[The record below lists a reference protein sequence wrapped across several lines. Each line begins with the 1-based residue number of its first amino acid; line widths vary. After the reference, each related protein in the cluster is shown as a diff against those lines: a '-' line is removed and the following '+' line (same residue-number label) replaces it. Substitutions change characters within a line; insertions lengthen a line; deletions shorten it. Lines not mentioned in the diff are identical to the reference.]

1 MYLSELKLWNFRKY
15 GNGDH
20 LHRITK
26 ETKPDLVVE
35 FKPTLNVL
43 IGEND
48 SGKTAIIDAI
58 KYVLNTK
65 SLEVLRLEDKDFFE
79 NIFEGKR
86 VRATELR
93 IECKF
98 KYFTPPQAGS
108 FLEWIGFDRANDYE
122 LTVWLSATRTKEN
135 RIITNIKA
143 GSDDEGVQLD
153 GEARENLKVT
163 YLKPLRD
170 ALSELTPGY
179 KSRLAQILGGHD
191 VFKAKQ
197 TEDPDEKG
205 KHELEKKA
213 KEANNIIR
221 DYFKPT
227 ESGKKNVT
235 IEEIQSRLGE
245 FSSYLEEEKGKLK
258 DGEFDEIISRF
269 GSTLNLLK
277 QGSNSK
283 NEGAQITDDIYS
295 NLKALS
301 FDGYNAEPAIEITD
315 EELSDILK
323 TLKLVNDSNKAGL
336 GSLNKL
342 YMAAEFLLLK
352 QSKGRELQLAL
363 IEEIEAHLHPQ
374 AQLKVIDAL
383 QNNKN
388 LNKGQLI
395 LTTHSTTLASKVKL
409 DNLIL
414 CHRNDVYP
422 MFNDGKHTK
431 LDQRDYEFLERF
443 LDATK
448 ANLFFA
454 KGVIM
459 VEGDAENI
467 LIPTIAEIIKRP
479 LHDYGVSIVNIGST
493 AFMRYAKIFQR
504 KDGKILDIPV
514 ACVTDLDVSLIK
526 NKDGDL
532 VPKKGNTIEYH
543 SGLNSNQ
550 KKSIEAKLSKVKVF
564 ISSLWTLE
572 FDILKNESITRGLLY
587 QSILEAKLV
596 KSREKKYFGLSPK
609 DVDLRKDMASR
620 QLSTMNETLDVNHTA
635 YRIFSKYFTGNDS
648 ISKAVT
654 AQRFAHHLMQEKE
667 KVKTI
672 IETAPEFEYIREA
685 IYYVTKRP
693 DDEPNNN

>member
-1 MYLSELKLWNFRKY
+1 MYLSELKLWNFKKY
-15 GNGDH
+15 GNGEH
-20 LHRITK
+20 LHSIPND
-26 ETKPDLVVE
+26 TKPNLVVE
-35 FKPTLNVL
+35 FKPNLNVL

-58 KYVLNTK
+58 KLVLNTK
-65 SLEVLRLEDKDFFE
+65 SLENFRIEDKDFYKLSKGNE
-79 NIFEGKR
+79 QNR
-86 VRATELR
+86 STVLR

-98 KYFTPPQAGS
+98 KDLSPAEAGS
-108 FLEWIGFDRANDYE
+108 FLEWVGFDEKNEYE
-122 LTVWLSATRTKEN
+122 LTVWLTANRTKEN

-143 GSDDEGVQLD
+143 GADDEGIQLD
-153 GEARENLKVT
+153 GDARENLKVT

-191 VFKAKQ
+191 VFKARTKA
-197 TEDPDEKG
+197 DPEEKW
-205 KHELEKKA
+205 KHELEIKA

-221 DYFKPT
+221 NYFKL
-227 ESGKKNVT
+227 SSNDKRKKT
-235 IEEIQSRLGE
+235 IEEIKEQLDE
-245 FSSYLEEEKGKLK
+245 FSGFLENEKVDLK
-258 DGEFDEIISRF
+258 DGEYSEIISRF
-269 GSTLNLLK
+269 NSILDLLNDNTNK
-277 QGSNSK
+277 K
-283 NEGAQITDDIYS
+283 NDGAQITDEIYS

-301 FDGYNAEPAIEITD
+301 FEGFDAEPAIEITD
-315 EELSDILK
+315 DELSDILK

-383 QNNKN
+383 QNNEN
-388 LNKGQLI
+388 LNRGQLI

-414 CHRNDVYP
+414 CHGNDVYP

-431 LDQRDYEFLERF
+431 LEQGDYEFLHRF

-454 KGVIM
+454 RGIIM

-467 LIPTIAEIIKRP
+467 LVPTIAEIIDRP
-479 LHDYGVSIVNIGST
+479 LHNYGVSIVNVGST

-504 KDGKILDIPV
+504 KDGKVLDIPV
-514 ACVTDLDVSLIK
+514 ACITDLDVSLIK
-526 NKDGDL
+526 TKEGII

-543 SGLNSNQ
+543 SEMNSKQ
-550 KKSIEAKLSKVKVF
+550 KKSIEAKHSEVKVF
-564 ISSLWTLE
+564 MSSLWTLE
-572 FDILKNESITRGLLY
+572 FDILNSESLTRELLY
-587 QSILEAKLV
+587 RSILEAKLI
-596 KSREKKYFGLSPK
+596 KSRDKKYLGLSEK
-609 DVDLRKDMASR
+609 DVSLRKRMASE
-620 QLSTMNETLDVNHTA
+620 QLVAMERTLNA
-635 YRIFSKYFTGNDS
+635 KQIAFRIFSKYFTGNDS
-648 ISKAVT
+648 ISKAIT
-654 AQRFAHHLMQEKE
+654 AQRFVYHLLLENGDI
-667 KVKTI
+667 KTI
-672 IETAPEFEYIREA
+672 LETAPEFKYIRDA
-685 IYYVTKRP
+685 IYHVTKQP
-693 DDEPNNN
+693 GK

>member
-1 MYLSELKLWNFRKY
+1 MYLSKLKLWNFRKY

-20 LHRITK
+20 LNSITN

-35 FKPTLNVL
+35 FKPKLNVL

-65 SLEVLRLEDKDFFE
+65 SLDYLRLEDKDFHEHVVYE
-79 NIFEGKR
+79 NGEIISR
-86 VRATELR
+86 IRATSLR

-98 KYFTPPQAGS
+98 NDLQPSEAGS
-108 FLEWIGFDRANDYE
+108 FLEWVGFDVENNYE
-122 LTVWLSATRTKEN
+122 LTIWLSANRTKEN
-135 RIITNIKA
+135 RIIANIKA
-143 GSDDEGVQLD
+143 GADDAGIQLD

-191 VFKAKQ
+191 VFKTKA
-197 TEDPDEKG
+197 TDSPEEKW
-205 KHELEKKA
+205 KHELEIKA
-213 KEANNIIR
+213 KNANDIIR
-221 DYFKPT
+221 DYFKI
-227 ESGKKNVT
+227 KK
-235 IEEIQSRLGE
+235 E
-245 FSSYLEEEKGKLK
+245 
-258 DGEFDEIISRF
+258 
-269 GSTLNLLK
+269 
-277 QGSNSK
+277 GSNDGGIIT
-283 NEGAQITDDIYS
+283 EGVLN

-301 FDGYNAEPAIEITD
+301 FDGFNAEPAFEITD
-315 EELSDILK
+315 EELMDILK

-374 AQLKVIDAL
+374 AQLKVIDAI

-395 LTTHSTTLASKVKL
+395 ITTHSTTLTSKVKL

-414 CHRNDVYP
+414 CHGNNVYP

-431 LDQRDYEFLERF
+431 LDQGDYEFLERF

-467 LIPTIAEIIKRP
+467 LIPTIAEIIGRP
-479 LHDYGVSIVNIGST
+479 LHNYGVSIVNVGST

-504 KDGKILDIPV
+504 RDGKFLDIPV
-514 ACVTDLDVSLIK
+514 ACITDLDVSLKRTKEGEI
-526 NKDGDL
+526 
-532 VPKKGNTIEYH
+532 VPKKGNSIDYH
-543 SGLNSNQ
+543 SEMNSKQ
-550 KKSIEAKLSKVKVF
+550 KKSIEAKHSKVKVF
-564 ISSLWTLE
+564 MSSLWTLE
-572 FDILKNESITRGLLY
+572 FDILNSESCTSELLY
-587 QSILEAKLV
+587 RSILEAKLI
-596 KSREKKYFGLSPK
+596 KSRDKKYLGLNEK
-609 DVDLRKDMASR
+609 DVDLRKKMASN
-620 QLSTMNETLDVNHTA
+620 QLLEMKKTLDIKQIA
-635 YRIFSKYFTGNDS
+635 FRIFSKYFSGNDS
-648 ISKAVT
+648 ISKAIT
-654 AQRFAHHLMQEKE
+654 AQRFVYHLLQENGE
-667 KVKTI
+667 VNTI
-672 IETAPEFEYIREA
+672 LKTAPEFNYIREA
-685 IYYVTKRP
+685 IYHVTKQP
-693 DDEPNNN
+693 EK

>member
-15 GNGDH
+15 GSGDH
-20 LHRITK
+20 LHSISN
-26 ETKPDLVVE
+26 ETKPDIIVE
-35 FKPTLNVL
+35 FRQTLNVL
-43 IGEND
+43 VGEND

-58 KYVLNTK
+58 KFVLNTK
-65 SLEVLRLEDKDFFE
+65 SLEGLRLEDKDFHE
-79 NIFEGKR
+79 NISSSGRR
-86 VRATELR
+86 VRATKLR

-98 KYFTPPQAGS
+98 KKLESSEAGS
-108 FLEWIGFDRANDYE
+108 FLEWVGFDKKSDYE
-122 LTVWLSATRTKEN
+122 LCVWLSATRTKEN
-135 RIITNIKA
+135 RIIINIKA
-143 GSDDEGVQLD
+143 GADDEGVQLD

-179 KSRLAQILGGHD
+179 KSRLAQILGGHE

-197 TEDPDEKG
+197 TEDPDEKW
-205 KHELEKKA
+205 KHELENKA
-213 KEANNIIR
+213 REANNIIR

-227 ESGKKNVT
+227 ESGRKHIT
-235 IEEIQSRLGE
+235 IEEIQTRLGE
-245 FSSYLEEEKGKLK
+245 FLNYLEEEKDKLK

-269 GSTLNLLK
+269 GSTLKLLK

-301 FDGYNAEPAIEITD
+301 FDGYNSEPAIEITD

-323 TLKLVNDSNKAGL
+323 TLKLVSDSNKAGL

-363 IEEIEAHLHPQ
+363 VEEIEAHLHPQ

-383 QNNKN
+383 QNNRN

-414 CHRNDVYP
+414 CHGNDIYP
-422 MFNDGKHTK
+422 MFNDGKRTK
-431 LDQRDYEFLERF
+431 LEQRDYEFLDRF

-454 KGVIM
+454 RGVIM

-479 LHDYGVSIVNIGST
+479 LHDYGVSIVNVGST

-504 KDGKILDIPV
+504 VDGKTLNIPV
-514 ACVTDLDVSLIK
+514 ACITDLDIK
-526 NKDGDL
+526 QKIQKNGKIITVKRKSGKIKILPTSGEEKLKKQKIEGD
-532 VPKKGNTIEYH
+532 H
-543 SGLNSNQ
+543 
-550 KKSIEAKLSKVKVF
+550 VKVF
-564 ISSLWTLE
+564 VSPLWTLE
-572 FDILKNESITRGLLY
+572 HDILNSEELTRALLF
-587 QSILEAKLV
+587 QSVLEAQLIENRDNY
-596 KSREKKYFGLSPK
+596 SGLDIK
-609 DVDLRKDMASR
+609 DEQKRVVVAGKF
-620 QLSTMNETLDVNHTA
+620 LDTNNGKTKEWIACKIYSNYLENNKV
-635 YRIFSKYFTGNDS
+635 
-648 ISKAVT
+648 SKAIT
-654 AQRFAHHLMQEKE
+654 AQRFAYHLLEKSE
-667 KVKTI
+667 EVKTI
-672 IETAPEFEYIREA
+672 IETAPEFKYIREA
-685 IYYVTKRP
+685 IYYVTKLP
-693 DDEPNNN
+693 ENEPNNN

>member
-1 MYLSELKLWNFRKY
+1 MYLSKLKLWNFRKY
-15 GNGDH
+15 GNVDH
-20 LHRITK
+20 LFSITK

-48 SGKTAIIDAI
+48 SGKTAIVDAI
-58 KYVLNTK
+58 KFVLNTK
-65 SLEVLRLEDKDFFE
+65 SLENFRIEDKDFYKPSKG
-79 NIFEGKR
+79 NNR
-86 VRATELR
+86 NRSTVLR

-98 KYFTPPQAGS
+98 KDLRQAEAGS
-108 FLEWIGFDRANDYE
+108 FLEWIGFDRNNDYE

-135 RIITNIKA
+135 RIITNIKSGA
-143 GSDDEGVQLD
+143 DDEGVQLD

-179 KSRLAQILGGHD
+179 KSRLAQILGGHE
-191 VFKAKQ
+191 VFKAKP
-197 TEDPDEKG
+197 TGDPDEKW

-221 DYFKPT
+221 EYFKPT
-227 ESGKKNVT
+227 ESGKINIT
-235 IEEIQSRLGE
+235 IEEIQTHLEG
-245 FSSYLEEEKGKLK
+245 FSSYLVEKKDTLN

-269 GSTLNLLK
+269 GSTHELLK
-277 QGSNSK
+277 QGFNSK

-301 FDGYNAEPAIEITD
+301 FDGYSAEPAIEITD
-315 EELSDILK
+315 EELSDILR

-395 LTTHSTTLASKVKL
+395 LTTHSTTLVSKVKL

-414 CHRNDVYP
+414 CHENDVYP
-422 MFNDGKHTK
+422 LFNDGKHTK
-431 LDQRDYEFLERF
+431 LDAGDYEFLERF

-454 KGVIM
+454 RGVIM

-467 LIPTIAEIIKRP
+467 LIPTIAEIIERP
-479 LHDYGVSIVNIGST
+479 LHNYGVSIVNVGST

-504 KDGKILDIPV
+504 NDDRILNIPV
-514 ACVTDLDVSLIK
+514 ACITDLDVSLIK
-526 NKDGDL
+526 NKDEEL
-532 VPKKGNTIEYH
+532 IPKQGKTIAYKSEI
-543 SGLNSNQ
+543 NSRQ
-550 KKSIEAKLSKVKVF
+550 KKAIEAKHSQVKVF
-564 ISSLWTLE
+564 TSPLWTLE
-572 FDILKNESITRGLLY
+572 FDMLNNDSIIRELLY
-587 QSILEAKLV
+587 RSILEAKLI
-596 KSREKKYFGLSPK
+596 KSRDKKYLGLSQK
-609 DVDLRKDMASR
+609 DIDLRKDMASN
-620 QLSTMNETLDVNHTA
+620 QLDTLKETLDNRHIA
-635 YRIFSKYFTGNDS
+635 FRIFSKYFTGNDS

-654 AQRFAHHLMQEKE
+654 AQRFAYHLLKKSEE
-667 KVKTI
+667 IGEVKTI
-672 IETAPEFEYIREA
+672 LETAPEFKYIRDA
-685 IYYVTKRP
+685 IYHVTKKP
-693 DDEPNNN
+693 EE

>member
-1 MYLSELKLWNFRKY
+1 MYLSKLKLWNFRKY
-15 GNGDH
+15 GNVDH
-20 LHRITK
+20 LYSITK

-48 SGKTAIIDAI
+48 SGKTAIVDAI
-58 KYVLNTK
+58 KFVLNTK
-65 SLEVLRLEDKDFFE
+65 SLENFRIEDKDFYKPSKG
-79 NIFEGKR
+79 NNQNR
-86 VRATELR
+86 STVLR

-98 KYFTPPQAGS
+98 KDLRQAEAGS
-108 FLEWIGFDRANDYE
+108 FLEWIGFDRNNDYE

-135 RIITNIKA
+135 RIITNIKSGA
-143 GSDDEGVQLD
+143 DDEGVQLD

-179 KSRLAQILGGHD
+179 KSRLAQILGGHE
-191 VFKAKQ
+191 VFKAKP
-197 TEDPDEKG
+197 TGDPDEKW

-213 KEANNIIR
+213 KDANNIIR
-221 DYFKPT
+221 EYFKPT
-227 ESGKKNVT
+227 ESGRINIT
-235 IEEIQSRLGE
+235 IEKIQTHLER
-245 FSSYLEEEKGKLK
+245 FSSYLVEKKDTLN

-269 GSTLNLLK
+269 GSTLELLK

-301 FDGYNAEPAIEITD
+301 FDGYSAEPAIEITD

-395 LTTHSTTLASKVKL
+395 LTTHSTTLVSKVKL

-414 CHRNDVYP
+414 CHENDVYP
-422 MFNDGKHTK
+422 LFNDGKHTK
-431 LDQRDYEFLERF
+431 LDAGDYEFLERF

-454 KGVIM
+454 RGVIM

-467 LIPTIAEIIKRP
+467 LIPTIAEIIERP
-479 LHDYGVSIVNIGST
+479 LHNYGVSIVNVGST

-504 KDGKILDIPV
+504 KDDKTLNIPV

-526 NKDGDL
+526 DKKGEL
-532 VPKKGNTIEYH
+532 IPKRGNTIEH
-543 SGLNSNQ
+543 NTVINSKQ
-550 KKSIEAKLSKVKVF
+550 KKSIESKYSKVKAF
-564 ISSLWTLE
+564 TSPLWTLE
-572 FDILKNESITRGLLY
+572 FDMLDNDSLVRELLY
-587 QSILEAKLV
+587 RSILEAKLI
-596 KSREKKYFGLSPK
+596 KSRDKKYLGLSQK
-609 DVDLRKDMASR
+609 DIDLRKDLASTR
-620 QLSTMNETLDVNHTA
+620 LNTLKNRALDSRHIA
-635 YRIFSKYFTGNDS
+635 FSIFSKYFTGNDS

-654 AQRFAHHLMQEKE
+654 AQRFAYHLLKNIEF
-667 KVKTI
+667 VKPI
-672 IETAPEFEYIREA
+672 LQKAPEFKYIRDA
-685 IYYVTKRP
+685 IYHVTKKP
-693 DDEPNNN
+693 EE